1 MATKTLVTCEEYA
14 ALQEPQ
20 GMRYELSEGEL
31 IVTPSASYFHNEI
44 RDYLNA
50 RLRAFVESQR
60 LGGVTSETDVKLV
73 GETVRRPDVA
83 FIRAGRLRGVDL
95 DQVPLPVV
103 PDLML
108 EIVSRSDRADD
119 LLLKVSQYLAAG
131 AKAVWLLYPNTRLA
145 YRCLPGKLEPEVR
158 SAAAGHAFEEPELL
172 PGFSLP
178 LEQIF
183 GVPEEPQGE

>member
-1 MATKTLVTCEEYA
+1 MATKTLVTCEDYA
-14 ALQEPQ
+14 ALQEPE

-31 IVTPSASYFHNEI
+31 IVTPSASFFHNEI

-50 RLRAFVESQR
+50 RLRAFVESRR

-83 FIRAGRLRGVDL
+83 FVRAGRLRGVDL
-95 DQVPLPVV
+95 DRVPLPVV
-103 PDLML
+103 PDLVV
-108 EIVSRSDRADD
+108 EIVSKNDRADD

-131 AKAVWLLYPNTRLA
+131 ANAVWLLYPNTRLA
-145 YRCLPGKLEPEVR
+145 YRYLPGKLEPEVR
-158 SAAAGHAFEEPELL
+158 SAAAGQTLEEPELL

-178 LEQIF
+178 LEQVF
-183 GVPEEPQGE
+183 RAPEAQQSE

>member
-1 MATKTLVTCEEYA
+1 
-14 ALQEPQ
+14 
-20 GMRYELSEGEL
+20 MRYELSEGEL
-31 IVTPSASYFHNEI
+31 IVTPSASFFHNEI
-44 RDYLNA
+44 RDYLNR
-50 RLRAFVESQR
+50 RLRAFVQSQG
-60 LGGVTSETDVKLV
+60 LGEVTSETDIKLV

-83 FIRAGRLRGVDL
+83 FVRAGRLRGIDL

-103 PDLML
+103 PDLVL

-145 YRCLPGKLEPEVR
+145 YRYLPGKLEPEVR
-158 SAAAGHAFEEPELL
+158 SAAAGHTFEEPELL

-178 LEQIF
+178 LEHIF
-183 GVPEEPQGE
+183 HLPQAQKSE